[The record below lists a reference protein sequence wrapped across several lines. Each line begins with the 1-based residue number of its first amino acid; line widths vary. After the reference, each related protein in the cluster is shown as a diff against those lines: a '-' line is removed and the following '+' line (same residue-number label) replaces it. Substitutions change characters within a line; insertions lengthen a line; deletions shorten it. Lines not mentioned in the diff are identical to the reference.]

1 MDFQYDHKDGLSFQ
15 DINDDDNAYGSINP
29 QDYNDEMIFSQDN
42 VNSSDIEEEEESDN
56 EYNYEEEEEEED
68 NNENN
73 DEEEEE
79 EGNNDDNNNQVEEE
93 RNNDEE
99 ERNNDEEERNNDE
112 EERNNNEEERNND
125 EEERNN
131 EEEEI
136 DQIVEALDEDKI
148 PFCNG
153 EFAPYFNNYTTTA
166 LFCWL
171 QKHNVSTKAYE
182 DLVDIIHNSQFEPTH
197 VVKNI
202 RRFQSWRK
210 RLPLLPIITKSIKIS
225 PKKTPSTSRGSKL
238 SYQLSISEIIW
249 RVLNNLMLMKHMYFG
264 PGINSEEKS
273 EFWHGNLWG
282 ESPLFGQHEILISEV
297 LYRSGDFVY
306 YHNDNGLPR
315 QRRSITG
322 EVWLQDEP
330 FLIIMTS
337 QILEKVT
344 ILMMFQHQ
352 NIPDGSLRISEII
365 YKCNYRW
372 HVRNVKLSY
381 LHPSDYISIRNP
393 PSSSMPIYKLFLDLY
408 YDDFGTFRNVYH
420 SLGGVYV
427 QFGNMPAHQRKLIKN
442 HFVIGFIP
450 FGGKFDEFMIPFIS
464 EMKELEKGKV
474 MTVQGQDAWIIA
486 GLGVVTADLPQGND
500 ITGVLRHN
508 ANKGCRTCKTTKESL
523 SAHNQDIVTT
533 LRYHHITDE
542 EILKISHETIMSR
555 RDQLCTE
562 YGLRSLPS
570 ILDKLKRERHLQTPQ
585 DVYHATA
592 GKDWAATKINL
603 WSRLPNPIT
612 HYNSFMMSD
621 LLRLAMIMPFLLN
634 QFLKESSIK
643 RNETAMIQQR
653 IDAFRVSSVP
663 KIIIS
668 CWIHVAKTMKAVFNK
683 KFTSD
688 SYEEL
693 QKCLEEEFSI
703 LPKVFV
709 NFVNLPNIHV
719 NMHLLMH
726 AKTFGTLIN
735 TQVGIKEMVHRI
747 FKGMQMVGIDPRF
760 NRSCTGFTNSN
771 FGQLF
776 LNWYVT
782 EDKYSTEATEQVQD
796 DDDDTKIISPV
807 NFISNISL
815 KKRMPKQ
822 ERDKLLLTLHNFKTE
837 LFLSYVDMKF
847 EAALINSSIS
857 WYKFASY
864 MIEEENGILSKVHL
878 HLDDFITIYEEDHE
892 ESYAIIKGIFQ
903 HKGNNNKYYAFIVVD
918 WFEDIMVEHS
928 VLKCPLYRLQATGDK
943 WRRIFPITVIDNV
956 QKVHFIH
963 NCNSESGA
971 VKQDCGITI

>member
-1 MDFQYDHKDGLSFQ
+1 MRRRYSHNKPIEPIRIRNQFSYSKPNETTDSDERVAIRSPVRSPDNDNDDMDFQYDHKDDLSFQ

-42 VNSSDIEEEEESDN
+42 VNSSDTEEEEESDN

-73 DEEEEE
+73 DKEEEE

-93 RNNDEE
+93 RNNDEK
-99 ERNNDEEERNNDE
+99 
-112 EERNNNEEERNND
+112 
-125 EEERNN
+125 ERNN
-131 EEEEI
+131 EEKEI

-153 EFAPYFNNYTTTA
+153 EFASYFNNYTTTA

-171 QKHNVSTKAYE
+171 QKHNIFTKAYE
-182 DLVDIIHNSQFEPTH
+182 DLVDIIHNSQFESTH

-225 PKKTPSTSRGSKL
+225 PKKFPSTSRGSKL

-264 PGINSEEKS
+264 PSINSEEKS
-273 EFWHGNLWG
+273 EFWHRNLWG

-306 YHNDNGLPR
+306 YHDDNGQKKLGRLRSILKNDDGYYQLRIQKILEYRDLPRNLKGLPR

-352 NIPDGSLRISEII
+352 NIPDGSLRVSEII
-365 YKCNYRW
+365 YKCNDHWY
-372 HVRNVKLSY
+372 VRNVKLSY

-393 PSSSMPIYKLFLDLY
+393 PSSFMPIYKLFLDLY
-408 YDDFGTFRNVYH
+408 YDDF
-420 SLGGVYV
+420 
-427 QFGNMPAHQRKLIKN
+427 
-442 HFVIGFIP
+442 
-450 FGGKFDEFMIPFIS
+450 

-500 ITGVLRHN
+500 LTGVLRHN

-555 RDQLCTE
+555 RDQLCME

-570 ILDKLKRERHLQTPQ
+570 ILDKLKRERHLQTLQ

-592 GKDWAATKINL
+592 GKIGRLLKLTCEL
-603 WSRLPNPIT
+603 FSR
-612 HYNSFMMSD
+612 
-621 LLRLAMIMPFLLN
+621 
-634 QFLKESSIK
+634 E
-643 RNETAMIQQR
+643 
-653 IDAFRVSSVP
+653 
-663 KIIIS
+663 
-668 CWIHVAKTMKAVFNK
+668 
-683 KFTSD
+683 
-688 SYEEL
+688 
-693 QKCLEEEFSI
+693 
-703 LPKVFV
+703 
-709 NFVNLPNIHV
+709 
-719 NMHLLMH
+719 
-726 AKTFGTLIN
+726 G
-735 TQVGIKEMVHRI
+735 
-747 FKGMQMVGIDPRF
+747 
-760 NRSCTGFTNSN
+760 
-771 FGQLF
+771 
-776 LNWYVT
+776 
-782 EDKYSTEATEQVQD
+782 ED
-796 DDDDTKIISPV
+796 
-807 NFISNISL
+807 NFIEI
-815 KKRMPKQ
+815 
-822 ERDKLLLTLHNFKTE
+822 
-837 LFLSYVDMKF
+837 
-847 EAALINSSIS
+847 
-857 WYKFASY
+857 
-864 MIEEENGILSKVHL
+864 
-878 HLDDFITIYEEDHE
+878 
-892 ESYAIIKGIFQ
+892 
-903 HKGNNNKYYAFIVVD
+903 
-918 WFEDIMVEHS
+918 
-928 VLKCPLYRLQATGDK
+928 
-943 WRRIFPITVIDNV
+943 
-956 QKVHFIH
+956 
-963 NCNSESGA
+963 
-971 VKQDCGITI
+971 

>member
-1 MDFQYDHKDGLSFQ
+1 MRRRYSHNKPIEPIRIQNQFSYSKPNETTDSDERVAIRSPVRSPDNDNDDMDFQYDHKDDLSFQ

-42 VNSSDIEEEEESDN
+42 VNSSDTEEEEESDN

-73 DEEEEE
+73 DEEEED

-99 ERNNDEEERNNDE
+99 ERNY
-112 EERNNNEEERNND
+112 D

-136 DQIVEALDEDKI
+136 HQIVEALDEDKI

-153 EFAPYFNNYTTTA
+153 QFAPYFDNYTTTA

-197 VVKNI
+197 VLRIQKI
-202 RRFQSWRK
+202 LEYSD
-210 RLPLLPIITKSIKIS
+210 LP
-225 PKKTPSTSRGSKL
+225 
-238 SYQLSISEIIW
+238 
-249 RVLNNLMLMKHMYFG
+249 
-264 PGINSEEKS
+264 
-273 EFWHGNLWG
+273 GNLK
-282 ESPLFGQHEILISEV
+282 
-297 LYRSGDFVY
+297 
-306 YHNDNGLPR
+306 GLPR

-365 YKCNYRW
+365 YKCNDRW

-393 PSSSMPIYKLFLDLY
+393 PSSSTPIYKLFLDLY
-408 YDDFGTFRNVYH
+408 YDDF
-420 SLGGVYV
+420 
-427 QFGNMPAHQRKLIKN
+427 
-442 HFVIGFIP
+442 
-450 FGGKFDEFMIPFIS
+450 

-500 ITGVLRHN
+500 MTGVLRHN

-523 SAHNQDIVTT
+523 SAHNQNIVTT

-542 EILKISHETIMSR
+542 EILKISYETIMSR

-562 YGLRSLPS
+562 YGLRSLPREDNF
-570 ILDKLKRERHLQTPQ
+570 IEIWKNFEIPKR
-585 DVYHATA
+585 
-592 GKDWAATKINL
+592 

-693 QKCLEEEFSI
+693 QQCLEEEFSI
-703 LPKVFV
+703 LPKV
-709 NFVNLPNIHV
+709 
-719 NMHLLMH
+719 
-726 AKTFGTLIN
+726 
-735 TQVGIKEMVHRI
+735 
-747 FKGMQMVGIDPRF
+747 
-760 NRSCTGFTNSN
+760 
-771 FGQLF
+771 
-776 LNWYVT
+776 
-782 EDKYSTEATEQVQD
+782 
-796 DDDDTKIISPV
+796 
-807 NFISNISL
+807 
-815 KKRMPKQ
+815 
-822 ERDKLLLTLHNFKTE
+822 
-837 LFLSYVDMKF
+837 
-847 EAALINSSIS
+847 
-857 WYKFASY
+857 
-864 MIEEENGILSKVHL
+864 
-878 HLDDFITIYEEDHE
+878 
-892 ESYAIIKGIFQ
+892 
-903 HKGNNNKYYAFIVVD
+903 
-918 WFEDIMVEHS
+918 
-928 VLKCPLYRLQATGDK
+928 
-943 WRRIFPITVIDNV
+943 
-956 QKVHFIH
+956 
-963 NCNSESGA
+963 
-971 VKQDCGITI
+971 